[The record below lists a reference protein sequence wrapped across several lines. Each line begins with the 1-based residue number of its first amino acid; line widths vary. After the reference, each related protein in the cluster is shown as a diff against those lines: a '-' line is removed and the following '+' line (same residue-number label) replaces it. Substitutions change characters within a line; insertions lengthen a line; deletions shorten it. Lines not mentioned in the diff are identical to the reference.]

1 MSTLNLSGT
10 LHFFKLIFNPSLC
23 LPHATISTFN
33 QLPIP
38 LSNAI
43 FAQGSKDGAVARRAD
58 IRAVVLDKDN
68 CFARAGENSV
78 FDDYKSH
85 FSLLLQTYPPAQ
97 SKLLIVSNSAGTSSG
112 DPSSREAN
120 QLELNTGVPVLLH
133 GTKKP
138 GCGTEIMEFFRKHP
152 ESGVTHASQ
161 VAVVG
166 DRLFTDVMLANTMG
180 AYGVWV
186 EDGVRREQG
195 VVSEEF

>member
-1 MSTLNLSGT
+1 M
-10 LHFFKLIFNPSLC
+10 
-23 LPHATISTFN
+23 
-33 QLPIP
+33 
-38 LSNAI
+38 
-43 FAQGSKDGAVARRAD
+43 
-58 IRAVVLDKDN
+58 
-68 CFARAGENSV
+68 V
-78 FDDYKSH
+78 FQSH